1 MWRILIPHPYN
12 DDTETPRIPFRRSY
26 WTSAKRRHDIERQ
39 GDTRAM
45 VDEQI
50 LSKTKGGQ
58 QKAERLK
65 AVRAKELQLEKQ
77 VDAGMS
83 EYSTTIDRL
92 TDVKQRRQANLAE
105 LSKLDGAISSGK
117 QYTGDLQTLIE
128 DLTGEL
134 DELGRN
140 VATMKDARGMERLV
154 GRFNKR
160 WARQMTVK
168 RIRDQNVDGS
178 MKTILAYARGTVES
192 LNATIAKNAEVYS
205 KLQGTDVE
213 LSRKLVENQP
223 KYEHWRQE
231 VKRLEGAIAEMDRRI
246 QVADETAYAQL
257 QTERTDLQAKLDE
270 AKINETQ
277 YFEVLKNAKEA
288 QPIVRAHMEGF
299 KQAVAA
305 LTQNKVKTQEKIANL
320 TNVFEGIYQIMET
333 ALEIKG
339 FATID
344 KSINYAADSTTR
356 VMTEQVEGIL
366 AETADRAEKTLIDD
380 AKLKEYTDHLEQII
394 GAFDERMS
402 QLENE
407 YAEKR

>member
-1 MWRILIPHPYN
+1 
-12 DDTETPRIPFRRSY
+12 
-26 WTSAKRRHDIERQ
+26 
-39 GDTRAM
+39 M

-92 TDVKQRRQANLAE
+92 TDVKQRRQANVAE
-105 LSKLDGAISSGK
+105 LSKLDGAIANGK

-154 GRFNKR
+154 ARFNKK

-231 VKRLEGAIAEMDRRI
+231 VKRLESEIAEMDRRI

-257 QTERTDLQAKLDE
+257 QTERSSLQAKLDE

-402 QLENE
+402 QLESE

>member
-1 MWRILIPHPYN
+1 
-12 DDTETPRIPFRRSY
+12 
-26 WTSAKRRHDIERQ
+26 
-39 GDTRAM
+39 M

-50 LSKTKGGQ
+50 LNKTKGGKA
-58 QKAERLK
+58 KAEKLK
-65 AVRAKELQLEKQ
+65 TVRAKELQIEQETDAQ
-77 VDAGMS
+77 VSDYAA
-83 EYSTTIDRL
+83 TIDRL
-92 TDVKQRRQANLAE
+92 TDVKQHRQANVAD
-105 LSKLDGAISSGK
+105 LSKLDSAISSGK

-140 VATMKDARGMERLV
+140 VATLKDATAVERLV

-160 WARQMTVK
+160 WARQMTVQ

-192 LNATIAKNAEVYS
+192 LNAAIAKNAQVYG
-205 KLQGTDVE
+205 KLQATDVE
-213 LSRKLVENQP
+213 LSQKLVENQP

-231 VKRLEGAIAEMDRRI
+231 VKRLEAAVAELDRRI
-246 QVADETAYAQL
+246 QVSDEATYATL
-257 QTERTDLQAKLDE
+257 QAERTQQQTALDE
-270 AKINETQ
+270 AKLNETQ

-320 TNVFEGIYQIMET
+320 TVVFEGIYQIMET

-344 KSINYAADSTTR
+344 KSLNYAADSTTR
-356 VMTEQVEGIL
+356 VMTEQVDGIL
-366 AETADRAEKTLIDD
+366 QETADRAEKTLIDE
-380 AKLKEYTDHLEQII
+380 AKLKEYTDHLATIIDAFDQRMEQIE
-394 GAFDERMS
+394 G
-402 QLENE
+402 E

>member
-1 MWRILIPHPYN
+1 MTTTK
-12 DDTETPRIPFRRSY
+12 DG
-26 WTSAKRRHDIERQ
+26 Q
-39 GDTRAM
+39 AM

-50 LSKTKGGQ
+50 LSKTRGGKEKA
-58 QKAERLK
+58 QKLK
-65 AVRAKELQLEKQ
+65 TVRAKELQMEQQLDTG
-77 VDAGMS
+77 VN
-83 EYSTTIDRL
+83 EYQSTIDRL
-92 TDVKQRRQANLAE
+92 TDAKRRGQAQVAD
-105 LSKLDGAISSGK
+105 LSKLDVAITSGR

-134 DELGRN
+134 DDLGRN
-140 VATMKDARGMERLV
+140 VATLKDATTMERLV

-168 RIRDQNVDGS
+168 RIREQNVDGS

-192 LNATIAKNAEVYS
+192 LNAAIAKNAETYG
-205 KLQGTDVE
+205 KLQATDVE
-213 LSRKLVENQP
+213 LSQKLVDNQP
-223 KYEHWRQE
+223 RYEHWRQE
-231 VKRLEGAIAEMDRRI
+231 IKRLEQEIAELDRRI
-246 QVADETAYAQL
+246 QVADETTYA
-257 QTERTDLQAKLDE
+257 TLQAERSKQQAALDE

-277 YFEVLKNAKEA
+277 YFEVLRNAKEA

-299 KQAVAA
+299 KQAIAA

-339 FATID
+339 FSTID

-366 AETADRAEKTLIDD
+366 AETADRAERKLIDD
-380 AKLKEYTDHLEQII
+380 AKLKEYTDHLATVIE
-394 GAFDERMS
+394 AFDQRME
-402 QLENE
+402 QLEAD
-407 YAEKR
+407 YAEQR

>member
-1 MWRILIPHPYN
+1 
-12 DDTETPRIPFRRSY
+12 
-26 WTSAKRRHDIERQ
+26 
-39 GDTRAM
+39 M

-77 VDAGMS
+77 VDADIS

-105 LSKLDGAISSGK
+105 LSKLDGAITSGK
-117 QYTGDLQTLIE
+117 QYTGDLQSLIE

-140 VATMKDARGMERLV
+140 VATMKDERGMERLV

-192 LNATIAKNAEVYS
+192 LNATIAKNAE
-205 KLQGTDVE
+205 
-213 LSRKLVENQP
+213 
-223 KYEHWRQE
+223 
-231 VKRLEGAIAEMDRRI
+231 MDRRI
-246 QVADETAYAQL
+246 QVADETIYAQL
-257 QTERTDLQAKLDE
+257 QTERTDLQGKLDE

-288 QPIVRAHMEGF
+288 QPIVRTHMEGF

-394 GAFDERMS
+394 GAFDDRMS

>member
-1 MWRILIPHPYN
+1 
-12 DDTETPRIPFRRSY
+12 
-26 WTSAKRRHDIERQ
+26 
-39 GDTRAM
+39 M

-50 LSKTKGGQ
+50 LSKTKGGKAKA
-58 QKAERLK
+58 QKLK
-65 AVRAKELQLEKQ
+65 TVRAKELQMEQ
-77 VDAGMS
+77 QTDASIS
-83 EYSTTIDRL
+83 EYQATIERL
-92 TDVKQRRQANLAE
+92 TDAKRRGQANVAD
-105 LSKLDGAISSGK
+105 LSKLDTAIVSGK

-140 VATMKDARGMERLV
+140 VATLKDATAVERLV

-160 WARQMTVK
+160 WARQMTVN
-168 RIRDQNVDGS
+168 RIREQNVDGS

-192 LNATIAKNAEVYS
+192 LNAAIAKNAETYG
-205 KLQGTDVE
+205 KLQATDAA
-213 LSRKLVENQP
+213 LSEKLVENQP

-231 VKRLEGAIAEMDRRI
+231 VKRLEQEIAELDRRI
-246 QVADETAYAQL
+246 QVADETGYAQL
-257 QTERTDLQAKLDE
+257 QAERSQKQAALDE

-277 YFEVLKNAKEA
+277 YFEVLRNAKES

-299 KQAVAA
+299 KQAIAA

-366 AETADRAEKTLIDD
+366 AETADRAERKLIDD
-380 AKLKEYTDHLEQII
+380 AKLKEYTDHLATII
-394 GAFDERMS
+394 DVFDQRME
-402 QLENE
+402 QLETE
-407 YAEKR
+407 YAQQR

>member
-1 MWRILIPHPYN
+1 MLEVTTG
-12 DDTETPRIPFRRSY
+12 DVPRATTI
-26 WTSAKRRHDIERQ
+26 KDRQ
-39 GDTRAM
+39 VM
-45 VDEQI
+45 VDEKI

-77 VDAGMS
+77 VDADIS

-105 LSKLDGAISSGK
+105 LSKLDGAITSGK
-117 QYTGDLQTLIE
+117 QYTGDLQSLIE

-231 VKRLEGAIAEMDRRI
+231 VKRLEGEIAELDRRI
-246 QVADETAYAQL
+246 QVADETVYAKL
-257 QTERTDLQAKLDE
+257 QTERTDLQGKLDE

-402 QLENE
+402 QLESE

>member
-1 MWRILIPHPYN
+1 MTAL
-12 DDTETPRIPFRRSY
+12 RRS
-26 WTSAKRRHDIERQ
+26 SSERIHAAMRRYTTTTKD
-39 GDTRAM
+39 GRAM

-50 LSKTKGGQ
+50 LSKTRGG
-58 QKAERLK
+58 KAKVEKLK
-65 AVRAKELQLEKQ
+65 TVRAKELQIGKET
-77 VDAGMS
+77 DARMS
-83 EYSTTIDRL
+83 DYQTTIARL
-92 TDVKQRRQANLAE
+92 TDLKQRGGANVADLT
-105 LSKLDGAISSGK
+105 KLDGAISSGK

-140 VATMKDARGMERLV
+140 VTTLKDATAMERLV
-154 GRFNKR
+154 GRFNRR

-192 LNATIAKNAEVYS
+192 LNAAIAKNAEVYG
-205 KLQGTDVE
+205 KLQNTDAE
-213 LSRKLVENQP
+213 LSQKLLENQP

-231 VKRLEGAIAEMDRRI
+231 AKRLEQEIAELDRRI

-257 QTERTDLQAKLDE
+257 QTERTDLQAALDE
-270 AKINETQ
+270 AKINEAQ
-277 YFEVLKNAKEA
+277 YFEVLKNAKES

-299 KQAVAA
+299 KQAIGA

-320 TNVFEGIYQIMET
+320 TSVFEGIYQIMET

-339 FATID
+339 FSTID
-344 KSINYAADSTTR
+344 KSLNYAADSTTR

-366 AETADRAEKTLIDD
+366 QETADRAEKKLIDD
-380 AKLKEYTDHLEQII
+380 VKLKEYTDHLATII
-394 GAFDERMS
+394 DAFDQRME
-402 QLENE
+402 QLESE
-407 YAEKR
+407 YAQQR

>member
-1 MWRILIPHPYN
+1 
-12 DDTETPRIPFRRSY
+12 
-26 WTSAKRRHDIERQ
+26 
-39 GDTRAM
+39 M

-50 LSKTKGGQ
+50 LSKIKGGKG
-58 QKAERLK
+58 KAEKLK
-65 AVRAKELQLEKQ
+65 TVRAKELQLEKEM
-77 VDAGMS
+77 DSGMS
-83 EYSTTIDRL
+83 EYATTIGRL
-92 TDVKQRRQANLAE
+92 TDAKQRGAANVAD
-105 LSKLDGAISSGK
+105 LSKLDAAVSSGK

-134 DELGRN
+134 DDLGRN

-154 GRFNKR
+154 GRFNKK

-192 LNATIAKNAEVYS
+192 LNRTIAKNAEVYT

-213 LSRKLVENQP
+213 LSQKLVENQP

-231 VKRLEGAIAEMDRRI
+231 VKKIEGEVAELDRRI
-246 QVADETAYAQL
+246 QVADETTYAKL
-257 QTERTDLQAKLDE
+257 QAERTQRQAALDE

-277 YFEVLKNAKEA
+277 YFEVLRNAKEA

-339 FATID
+339 FSTID

-366 AETADRAEKTLIDD
+366 AETADRAEKKLIDD

-394 GAFDERMS
+394 DVFDQRM
-402 QLENE
+402 QQIENE
-407 YAEKR
+407 YAETR

>member
-1 MWRILIPHPYN
+1 
-12 DDTETPRIPFRRSY
+12 
-26 WTSAKRRHDIERQ
+26 
-39 GDTRAM
+39 M

-50 LSKTKGGQ
+50 LSKTRGGK
-58 QKAERLK
+58 QKADKLK
-65 AVRAKELQLEKQ
+65 AVRAKELQLEREI
-77 VDAGMS
+77 DTSIS
-83 EYSTTIDRL
+83 EYGSTIERL
-92 TDVKQRRQANLAE
+92 TDAKQRGNANVAD
-105 LSKLDGAISSGK
+105 LSKLDSAISSGR

-128 DLTGEL
+128 DLTSEL

-140 VATMKDARGMERLV
+140 VTTMKDARGMERLV
-154 GRFNKR
+154 ARFNKK
-160 WARQMTVK
+160 WARQMTVN

-192 LNATIAKNAEVYS
+192 LNKTIAKNAEVYS
-205 KLQGTDVE
+205 KLQNTDAE

-231 VKRLEGAIAEMDRRI
+231 VKRLEGEVAELDRRI
-246 QVADETAYAQL
+246 QVADETTYAKL
-257 QTERTDLQAKLDE
+257 QAERTDLQAKLDE

-320 TNVFEGIYQIMET
+320 TSVFEGIYQIMET

-339 FATID
+339 FSTID

-356 VMTEQVEGIL
+356 VMTEQVQGIL
-366 AETADRAEKTLIDD
+366 AETADRAEKKLIDD

-394 GAFDERMS
+394 GAFDQRM
-402 QLENE
+402 QQIETE

>member
-1 MWRILIPHPYN
+1 
-12 DDTETPRIPFRRSY
+12 
-26 WTSAKRRHDIERQ
+26 
-39 GDTRAM
+39 M

-50 LSKTKGGQ
+50 LSKARGGKEKA
-58 QKAERLK
+58 QKLK
-65 AVRAKELQLEKQ
+65 TVRAKELQMEQQL
-77 VDAGMS
+77 DTGMS
-83 EYSTTIDRL
+83 EYQSTIERL
-92 TDVKQRRQANLAE
+92 TDAKQRGQAQVAD
-105 LSKLDGAISSGK
+105 LSKLDAAVVSGK

-140 VATMKDARGMERLV
+140 VATIRDATTMERLV

-168 RIRDQNVDGS
+168 RIREQNVDGS

-192 LNATIAKNAEVYS
+192 LNAAIAKNAQTYG
-205 KLQGTDVE
+205 KLQATDAE
-213 LSRKLVENQP
+213 LSQKLLENQP

-231 VKRLEGAIAEMDRRI
+231 VKRLEQEAAELDRRI
-246 QVADETAYAQL
+246 QVADETTYAQL
-257 QTERTDLQAKLDE
+257 QAERSQKQAALDE

-277 YFEVLKNAKEA
+277 YFEVLRNAKEA

-299 KQAVAA
+299 KQAIAA

-339 FATID
+339 FSTID

-356 VMTEQVEGIL
+356 VMTEQVDGIL
-366 AETADRAEKTLIDD
+366 AETADRAEKKLIDD
-380 AKLKEYTDHLEQII
+380 AKLKEYTDHLAEVIDI
-394 GAFDERMS
+394 FDQRME
-402 QLENE
+402 QLEAD
-407 YAEKR
+407 YAQQR

>member
-1 MWRILIPHPYN
+1 
-12 DDTETPRIPFRRSY
+12 
-26 WTSAKRRHDIERQ
+26 
-39 GDTRAM
+39 M

-50 LSKTKGGQ
+50 LSKTRGGKL
-58 QKAERLK
+58 KAEKLK
-65 AVRAKELQLEKQ
+65 TVRAKELQLEQ
-77 VDAGMS
+77 ELNAGMS
-83 EYSTTIDRL
+83 NYTSTIERL
-92 TDVKQRRQANLAE
+92 TDLKQRRSANVAD
-105 LSKLDGAISSGK
+105 LSKLDAAISSGR

-128 DLTGEL
+128 DLTSEL
-134 DELGRN
+134 DDLGRN

-154 GRFNKR
+154 ARFNKK
-160 WARQMTVK
+160 WARQMVVK

-192 LNATIAKNAEVYS
+192 LNATIAKNAEMYGR
-205 KLQGTDVE
+205 LQSTDTE

-231 VKRLEGAIAEMDRRI
+231 VKRLDGEIAELDRRI
-246 QVADETAYAQL
+246 QVADETTYAQL
-257 QTERTDLQAKLDE
+257 QAERSGLQGKLDE

-277 YFEVLKNAKEA
+277 YFEVLKNAKES

-299 KQAVAA
+299 KQAIAA

-320 TNVFEGIYQIMET
+320 TSVFEGIYQIMET

-339 FATID
+339 FSTID
-344 KSINYAADSTTR
+344 KSLNYAADSATR
-356 VMTEQVEGIL
+356 AMTEQVDGIL
-366 AETADRAEKTLIDD
+366 AETADRAEKKLIDD

-394 GAFDERMS
+394 TLFDERMTEL
-402 QLENE
+402 QNE